1 MAFVSLKNAEKKT
14 VGMETK
20 PVFYGKAEMPAPV
33 VVTVMPEIIS
43 LSEAGHEIP
52 VAWKA
57 VPECTGAKVEAAS
70 LTLAA
75 ALVQRP
81 VNATV
86 SQEGNSRV
94 IKFGASVTVTKLVFT
109 DLKMPLEDGTGNSI
123 TLRQTSDL
131 PPDRRLVVSAAD
143 AAGNFYP
150 MATAP
155 AAPQREMLPPPVGT
169 ASFASS
175 TLSFTG
181 IKTDKIRLSL
191 VSGGFPEDYVQKAFE
206 VASITAY
213 ADFGPTDCRVVDGT
227 DKELWSFPG
236 ELTAA
241 IAPAEID
248 LKIPLETELN
258 SAISKKEAPNV
269 SFRVKGGQDCKAKL
283 WKGAFRGRL
292 VRSVKGVTT
301 VELEGESKPLP
312 CFSSLPEEV
321 PTQVV
326 GDLAVRYK
334 GIRLCPGLNDSLP
347 TGKVSGTIVGTWDV
361 VRPLASAQ
369 LAGMP
374 VARIGL
380 IGRAPEKCELAIRLV
395 RLINGIP
402 AESLGAEVV
411 ISVNPSPFFSLSWC
425 DPKRVDI
432 GDAAAGLAV
441 RAVSGR
447 FFWAKGDEDYL
458 VKIAVYDENP
468 TQQPVTLTGET
479 LVQAGAQEI
488 SLPGH
493 SFPAAPFSGTSPVLD
508 SLLFLTVDFS
518 DLELGY
524 AR

>member
-1 MAFVSLKNAEKKT
+1 MAFVSVKNKAEKI
-14 VGMETK
+14 VGMETT
-20 PVFYGKAEMPAPV
+20 PVFYGKAEMPAAAV
-33 VVTVMPEIIS
+33 VAVMPEIIS
-43 LSEAGHEIP
+43 LSETGYEIP
-52 VAWKA
+52 VAWEA
-57 VPECTGAKVEAAS
+57 VPECTGATVESAS

-86 SQEGNSRV
+86 SQEGYSR
-94 IKFGASVTVTKLVFT
+94 ILKFGASVVVTKLVFT
-109 DLKMPLEDGTGNSI
+109 NLTMPLEDGTGNSI
-123 TLRQTSDL
+123 ALQQTSDL

-150 MATAP
+150 MAAVP
-155 AAPQREMLPPPVGT
+155 ASPQREMLPPPVGT

-227 DKELWSFPG
+227 GKELWSFPG

-248 LKIPLETELN
+248 LKIPLETALN
-258 SAISKKEAPNV
+258 SAISKREAPSV
-269 SFRVKGGQDCKAKL
+269 SFRIKGGQDGKAKL

-301 VELEGESKPLP
+301 VELDGESKPLP

-326 GDLAVRYK
+326 GDLAIRYK

-347 TGKVSGTIVGTWDV
+347 TGAVSGKIVGTGDV

-369 LAGMP
+369 LAGLS

-380 IGRAPEKCELAIRLV
+380 IGRVPEKCELAIRLV
-395 RLINGIP
+395 RLTNGIP
-402 AESLGAEVV
+402 AETLGAETV
-411 ISVNPSPFFSLSWC
+411 IAVGPSPFFSLSWC
-425 DPKRVDI
+425 DLKRVDV
-432 GDAAAGLAV
+432 GDAAVGLAV

-447 FFWAKGDEDYL
+447 FFWARGDENYL

-468 TQQPVTLTGET
+468 VQQPVALSGKT
-479 LVQAGAQEI
+479 LVQAGSEEI
-488 SLPGH
+488 SLPGY
-493 SFPAAPFSGTSPVLD
+493 SFPAAPFSWTSPVLD